1 MIASYLIECIRN
13 GEYDTEFNKLYS
25 DIERQ
30 KKRYIRLIER
40 YAELYGDDDVQLF
53 CAPGRSEIGGNHTDH
68 QHGRVLACAIDLDV
82 VRCLPKK
89 QTSRTSPRLLRSLS
103 TA

>member
-40 YAELYGDDDVQLF
+40 YA
-53 CAPGRSEIGGNHTDH
+53 
-68 QHGRVLACAIDLDV
+68 
-82 VRCLPKK
+82 
-89 QTSRTSPRLLRSLS
+89 
-103 TA
+103 